1 MRKWC
6 LLVILCLLSGNSM
19 AKQAYQTSDIPLLD
33 NRFRVDFG
41 VEQITF
47 IIARKRF
54 KEAVI
59 LVRPDGSKA
68 RISAAN
74 DRTRW
79 LEGLDHDIITID
91 NPMPGPWQAIGDIA
105 EENRI
110 QLISDVKLEVE
121 QLPIQLY
128 SGERLRVTGA
138 LYNGKEQL
146 HDAYV
151 NNAELTMIAHGYH
164 RSSDANFKFD
174 FKELAKFT
182 DRGDRFDELPADGIF
197 TTYLKLDLDTGKYR
211 FAVSV
216 KNNVFTR
223 EVSQDV
229 VVFPSPIKSKI
240 LPILD
245 DINPQLVLDFDI
257 EELDA
262 KSIVIEGLVT
272 NESKDEMDRFILHGK
287 AGKSTFEYAIPRP
300 TMFGGYRVALTMF
313 ATTSLGREIIVQL
326 PPQAFVIPKPI
337 EVNPALAVSE
347 ADLKA
352 ASEAAAAKLREE
364 EERFNWMLWI
374 IGGILFLVIAAIA
387 TLFGI
392 KYWQR
397 KKFEKAIAEQT
408 PLPPEDTEEAVLPEA
423 AIEEDLD
430 LNSLNEPES
439 K

>member
-1 MRKWC
+1 MRKWS
-6 LLVILCLLSGNSM
+6 LLVILCLVSVSGI
-19 AKQAYQTSDIPLLD
+19 AKQNYQTSDIPLLD

-68 RISAAN
+68 RISAATE
-74 DRTRW
+74 RTRW
-79 LEGLDHDIITID
+79 LEGLEHDMITID
-91 NPMPGPWQAIGDIA
+91 NPMPGPWQAIGEISGD
-105 EENRI
+105 NRI
-110 QLISDVKLEVE
+110 QLISDVQLKVQ

-128 SGERLRVTGA
+128 SGERITVTGELFNGNKPLNEAYIRDVA
-138 LYNGKEQL
+138 LSMTAYGYNRP
-146 HDAYV
+146 V
-151 NNAELTMIAHGYH
+151 
-164 RSSDANFKFD
+164 DANFKFD

-182 DRGDRFDELPADGIF
+182 DRGDRFDQLPADGIF

-240 LPILD
+240 LPIVEGVD
-245 DINPQLVLDFDI
+245 PQLVLYFDL

-262 KSIVIEGLVT
+262 KSIVIEGRIV
-272 NESKDEMDRFILHGK
+272 NKSKDEIERFILHGETNK
-287 AGKSTFEYAIPRP
+287 NKFEYAIPRP
-300 TMFGGYRVALTMF
+300 EKFGGYRVNLTMF
-313 ATTSLGREIIVQL
+313 ATTSLGREIVVKL
-326 PPQAFVIPKPI
+326 PSQAFVIPKPI
-337 EVNPALAVSE
+337 EINPALAVSE

-352 ASEAAAAKLREE
+352 ASDAEAAKILEAEK
-364 EERFNWMLWI
+364 RFNWMLWI
-374 IGGILFLVIAAIA
+374 IGGVLFLVIAAIA

-397 KKFEKAIAEQT
+397 KKFEKAISEQT
-408 PLPPEDTEEAVLPEA
+408 PLPPEDTDDSTLPEKS
-423 AIEEDLD
+423 EGDDLD
-430 LNSLNEPES
+430 LNALSNSET